1 MKSLTL
7 PWSGKLYKG
16 RAPRWRYSRSVGG
29 NGTCP
34 GSFPL
39 PLYARAVVEHR
50 EREVKR

>member
-29 NGTCP
+29 NGLP
-34 GSFPL
+34 GLLSHYHCMLEPL
-39 PLYARAVVEHR
+39 SSIVNVR
-50 EREVKR
+50 